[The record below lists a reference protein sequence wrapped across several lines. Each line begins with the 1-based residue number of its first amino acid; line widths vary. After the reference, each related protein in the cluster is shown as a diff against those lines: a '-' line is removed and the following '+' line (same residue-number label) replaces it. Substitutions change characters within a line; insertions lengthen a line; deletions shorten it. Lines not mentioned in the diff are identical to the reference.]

1 MPVVR
6 APDFGPTRWSLVMAL
21 RSAADA
27 SQARQR
33 LIELCLHYWYPVYA
47 YLRRSGH
54 APEQAQRLTAAFFTR
69 LLQAGPR
76 LAAEAGAG
84 RFRLYLQAELQRY
97 LAQAPW
103 TDEASPE
110 LQPPLPL
117 GEMEARRQAEP
128 QEIVN
133 AEQAFQ
139 RGFALEV
146 IARARARLREEA
158 RGAGHL
164 AMYEVLERHLGTE
177 PAPGDYEADARRLGV
192 RALFVALAVRR
203 LRQRFRELVEI
214 ELSQT
219 VASDADLDSERTALL
234 AAITGAPR

>member
-1 MPVVR
+1 MTPAG

-21 RSAADA
+21 QTAADA
-27 SQARQR
+27 PQAQER

-54 APEQAQRLTAAFFTR
+54 APEPAQRMTAAFFAR
-69 LLQAGPR
+69 LLQSGPQ

-84 RFRLYLQAELQRY
+84 RFRLFLQAQLYRY
-97 LAQAPW
+97 LAQAPYA
-103 TDEASPE
+103 EADAPA
-110 LQPPLPL
+110 LAAPLPL
-117 GEMEARRQAEP
+117 EEMEARRQAEP
-128 QEIVN
+128 PEAGN
-133 AEQAFQ
+133 PEQAFQ

-164 AMYEVLERHLGTE
+164 AMFETLERHLGAE
-177 PAPGDYEADARRLGV
+177 PTPGDYEADARQLGV

-203 LRQRFRELVEI
+203 LRQRFRELVES

-219 VASDADLDSERTALL
+219 VASDADLDSERAALL
-234 AAITGAPR
+234 AAIAGAPA